1 MRLLSGDLD
10 SNSSFFSYALEF
22 NFSLRVCHSGQKKI
36 PTIAARCIP
45 IKLFTSPDER
55 NPKNTQE
62 FTSFPLGHQL
72 VGEQHAL
79 WLYPRGP
86 QRPVELLLHDHS
98 IACCLSLVHEW
109 TATQKNGWLAVREY
123 MYTHTHIH
131 ILHPS
136 FFSSRWWEWLPE
148 ALRPMCGE
156 TTVKLCDGQRGESL

>member
-1 MRLLSGDLD
+1 MRLRLETWILILA
-10 SNSSFFSYALEF
+10 FSYALEF
-22 NFSLRVCHSGQKKI
+22 NFSLRVCSFWTKKI
-36 PTIAARCIP
+36 PAIAARCIP
-45 IKLFTSPDER
+45 IKLFTSHSER

-62 FTSFPLGHQL
+62 FASFPLGHQL

-123 MYTHTHIH
+123 MQRIHTYTHCTH
-131 ILHPS
+131 L
-136 FFSSRWWEWLPE
+136 FSHQGGGSGCQNSKDQCVGKRL
-148 ALRPMCGE
+148 
-156 TTVKLCDGQRGESL
+156 